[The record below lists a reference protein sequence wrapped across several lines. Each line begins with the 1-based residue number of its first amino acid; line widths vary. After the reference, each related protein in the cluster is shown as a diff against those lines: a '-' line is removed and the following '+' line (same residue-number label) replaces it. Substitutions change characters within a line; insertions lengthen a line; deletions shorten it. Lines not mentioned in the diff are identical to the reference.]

1 MYFLLH
7 NDTLCVD
14 QHSLQSTC
22 VTPPPIILALY
33 ETGVT
38 NSRRFRDLLL
48 VGFNRNQVRIRARL

>member
-14 QHSLQSTC
+14 QNSLQSTC
-22 VTPPPIILALY
+22 VTPPIILALY
-33 ETGVT
+33 KTGIT

-48 VGFNRNQVRIRARL
+48 VGFNRNQVRIRAR